1 MAVKSLGEPYHAESR
16 RFNFH
21 GLWRLTAWGGAA
33 ALSLALVMQSANS
46 DPGAQ
51 QRLAAILALVSDQAD
66 NGEASNG
73 EATQPLARPN
83 PENEAR
89 RLAET
94 VQALVAD
101 RDRMAA
107 RISTL
112 ERSLDEAATG
122 SINRDGAAERR
133 RNEAPVR
140 DGEPMSRDVAPPPPA
155 PTGPRSEIPPADT
168 GAATAPRSALPSA
181 PAPVMAASPPAAPLA
196 SPAAP
201 VTNPAAGPTTFAV
214 AVPAPAAPKPPPA
227 AMGPTAGPT
236 GSSSALPSGW
246 LAVASAMPAGQLTAA
261 TMPLADPAAGQAF
274 ASAPPAAESPAAA
287 NPAVVEP
294 VATRSEIGVDV
305 GGGAT
310 VEALRALWASVKTS
324 AAPLLVN
331 LRPLVVVREV
341 RPGAVELR
349 LVIGPL
355 ANATAAARLC
365 ASLAATRRACRPTV
379 FDGQRLAQLPTQ

>member
-21 GLWRLTAWGGAA
+21 GLRRLTAWGGAA
-33 ALSLALVMQSANS
+33 ALSLAMVMQSANS

-66 NGEASNG
+66 SGESANA
-73 EATQPLARPN
+73 EPAQPLARPN
-83 PENEAR
+83 PESEVR

-101 RDRMAA
+101 RDRMQA
-107 RISTL
+107 RINTL

-133 RNEAPVR
+133 KSEAPSR
-140 DGEPMSRDVAPPPPA
+140 DGEPMSRDAAPPPPPA
-155 PTGPRSEIPPADT
+155 PTGPSSEKPPADT
-168 GAATAPRSALPSA
+168 GVTAPRSALPSA

-196 SPAAP
+196 TPAAP

-227 AMGPTAGPT
+227 AMGPTPNPT
-236 GSSSALPSGW
+236 GPGSAVPSGW

-261 TMPLADPAAGQAF
+261 AMPLADPAAGQAF
-274 ASAPPAAESPAAA
+274 ASAPPAVESAVAA
-287 NPAVVEP
+287 NPATVEP
-294 VATRSEIGVDV
+294 VPTRSEIGVDV

-310 VEALRALWASVKTS
+310 VEALRALWTSVKTS

>member
-21 GLWRLTAWGGAA
+21 GFRRLTAWGGAA
-33 ALSLALVMQSANS
+33 ALSLAMVMQSANS

-66 NGEASNG
+66 SGESANA
-73 EATQPLARPN
+73 EPAQPLARPN
-83 PENEAR
+83 PESEVR

-107 RISTL
+107 RINTL

-133 RNEAPVR
+133 KSEAPNR
-140 DGEPMSRDVAPPPPA
+140 DPEPTSRDVAPPPA
-155 PTGPRSEIPPADT
+155 PTGPSSEKPPADT
-168 GAATAPRSALPSA
+168 GATAPRSALPSA

-214 AVPAPAAPKPPPA
+214 AVPAPAAPKPPTA
-227 AMGPTAGPT
+227 ATGPTASPT
-236 GSSSALPSGW
+236 GSSSTLPSGW

-261 TMPLADPAAGQAF
+261 AMPLADPAAGQAF

-294 VATRSEIGVDV
+294 VAARSEIGVDV

-310 VEALRALWASVKTS
+310 VEALRALWTSVKTS